1 MNETEK
7 RQKLVDY
14 INSMNDDE
22 VIELHNSY
30 CEAAGCEDDRIYSM
44 YELDELLEGRTPTDI
59 LSMGFYGDFRPQH
72 DFFWFNGYGNLQT
85 ADYVTNMPIFA
96 IDIANYILSE
106 EDSLGN
112 DEIQE
117 ILDDED
123 ELQELAA
130 KIRAAKT
137 WVEVEDE
144 LKALCEAAGMADEY
158 KAADGD
164 NFEAVIYK
172 AAERLGVE
180 V

>member
-1 MNETEK
+1 MNEMEK
-7 RQKLVDY
+7 KQKLVEY
-14 INSMNDDE
+14 IDSMGIE
-22 VIELHNSY
+22 EKIELHNSY
-30 CEAAGCEDDRIYSM
+30 CDAANCMDDCIYTM
-44 YELDELLEGRTPTDI
+44 DEMEEILDGVDKWELVDMMR
-59 LSMGFYGDFRPQH
+59 YGNFNFQDDF
-72 DFFWFNGYGNLQT
+72 WSLNGYGNLVSYN
-85 ADYVTNMPIFA
+85 AWELPVYA
-96 IDIANYILSE
+96 EDIANYILSE

-117 ILDDED
+117 ILDGED

-137 WVEVEDE
+137 WVEVEGE
-144 LKALCEAAGMADEY
+144 LRVLCEAAGMADEY

-164 NFEAVIYK
+164 NFEVVIYK

>member
-1 MNETEK
+1 MNEMEK
-7 RQKLVDY
+7 RKKLVDY
-14 INSMNDDE
+14 INGMGVE
-22 VIELHNSY
+22 EKIELHNTY
-30 CEAAGCEDDRIYSM
+30 CEASNCMDDCIYSM
-44 YELDELLEGRTPTDI
+44 DEMEEILDGVDKWELVDMMR
-59 LSMGFYGDFRPQH
+59 YGNFNFQDDF
-72 DFFWFNGYGNLQT
+72 WSLNGYGNLVSYN
-85 ADYVTNMPIFA
+85 AWELPVYA
-96 IDIANYILSE
+96 EDIANYILSE

-117 ILDDED
+117 ILDGED

-137 WVEVEDE
+137 WVEVEGE
-144 LKALCEAAGMADEY
+144 LRVLCEAAGMADEY

-164 NFEAVIYK
+164 NFEVVIYK

>member
-7 RQKLVDY
+7 KQKIVDY
-14 INSMNDDE
+14 INGMG
-22 VIELHNSY
+22 IEEKIALHNTY
-30 CEAAGCEDDRIYSM
+30 CDAANCMDDCIYTM
-44 YELDELLEGRTPTDI
+44 DEMEEILDGVDKWDLVRMI
-59 LSMGFYGDFRPQH
+59 QFGDF
-72 DFFWFNGYGNLQT
+72 DCTKEFWGFNGYGNLVSYN
-85 ADYVTNMPIFA
+85 AWELPIYA
-96 IDIANYILSE
+96 EDIADYILSE
-106 EDSLGN
+106 EDGLGD

-117 ILDDED
+117 ILDEDE

-137 WVEVEDE
+137 WVEVEGE
-144 LKALCEAAGMADEY
+144 LRALCEAAGMEDEY

-164 NFEAVIYK
+164 SFEAVMYK